1 LQCGIAFPKEL
12 NRMNLYI
19 KKHIKLS
26 FKNSAEIAEC
36 YRSLQVDY
44 PKFFK
49 MDGLSK
55 LGFLAS
61 EMIFKDDENRFSPSE
76 NIAIIGF
83 NRSSSLDIDTQYQA
97 TIADNDNYFPSPSLF
112 VYTLP
117 NIVTGEIAIR
127 NCFFGETFFY
137 ICKEFDAKQFVKTVK
152 NAFFDTSTTA
162 VLATWIEHFEEK
174 SEVFMVL
181 VEGGIGDVEF
191 TEEQLSFLYFT

>member
-1 LQCGIAFPKEL
+1 
-12 NRMNLYI
+12 MYI
-19 KKHIKLS
+19 KKHISLS
-26 FKNSAEIAEC
+26 FKSSAEITEF
-36 YRSLQVDY
+36 YRSLKLDY

-61 EMIFKDDENRFSPSE
+61 EMIFKDEENRFEPSE
-76 NIAIIGF
+76 NTAVICF

-127 NCFFGETFFY
+127 NKFLGETFFY
-137 ICKEFDAKQFVKTVK
+137 ICKNFDARQMVGTVR
-152 NAFFDTSTTA
+152 NAFCDKTTTA
-162 VLATWIEHFEEK
+162 VLVAWIEHFEEK
-174 SEVFMVL
+174 REVLMLL
-181 VEGGIGDVEF
+181 VENEKGEMEF
-191 TEEQLSFLYFT
+191 TEEQLKILYNG